1 MFGYVTPLKSELKVR
16 EFEYF
21 RSYYCGLCHE
31 IKREYGN
38 IPRFCLN
45 YDLTFI
51 GFLLEGLYSE
61 PLKLQYVKCLKHP
74 TSKLIIADK
83 TKALNYSCNLSI
95 LFFNYKLKDNIIDDK
110 SIKSSLFKLLLSPS
124 VKKNLLLINDIAS
137 HIDVNIN
144 NLSALENNKNFSTL
158 DEICQPFSD
167 TMGVI
172 LKAFPYDI
180 ENDSL
185 ELREN
190 LYWLG
195 YYLGKWIYL
204 IDALDDLKDDIYQ
217 NKFNPY
223 NIIYNS
229 KNLNYSELLKNNIVN
244 IDFYISNCISNC
256 IDYMNKIPFKKHFD
270 IINNTINLGLLGKYY
285 EILNKLE
292 VLDYIVK

>member
-21 RSYYCGLCHE
+21 RSYYCGLCQE

-61 PLKLQYVKCLKHP
+61 PLKLKYVKCLKHP
-74 TSKLIIADK
+74 ASKLIITDK
-83 TKALNYSCNLSI
+83 TNALNYSCNLSI
-95 LFFNYKLKDNIIDDK
+95 LFINYKLKDNIVDDK

-137 HIDVNIN
+137 HIDTNIN
-144 NLSALENNKNFSTL
+144 TLSNLENNKNFSTL
-158 DEICQPFSD
+158 DEICEPFSD
-167 TMGVI
+167 TMGII
-172 LKAFPYDI
+172 LKAFPYEI
-180 ENDSL
+180 EDDSL

-195 YYLGKWIYL
+195 YYIGKWIYL
-204 IDALDDLKDDIYQ
+204 IDALDDLKNDIID

-223 NIIYNS
+223 NVIYNNNLDY
-229 KNLNYSELLKNNIVN
+229 KNLLKNNITD
-244 IDFYISNCISNC
+244 IDFYISNCISSC
-256 IDYMNKIPFKKHFD
+256 SDYMNKIPFKKHFD
-270 IINNTINLGLLGKYY
+270 IIKNTIGLGLLSKYY

-292 VLDYIVK
+292 VIDYIIK